1 MNDLPQKVKSWIGK
15 TVIKENN
22 AVKLQR
28 GLWQN
33 FCAAVEDGNP
43 LYWDDEKSKVY
54 TDELIAPPAMLPS
67 WVVHNEWHPN
77 KVKKNRPMELHFLLK
92 EELELP
98 LGIVTNIEMKF
109 YEPVKEGDSIS
120 SEQKLV
126 EVSGKIETKLGP
138 GRKWNIEVTYKNQR
152 NVIVGLQNMH
162 FLGYKKDE

>member
-1 MNDLPQKVKSWIGK
+1 MNDLPKKVKSWIGK

-22 AVKLQR
+22 AVKVQR

-54 TDELIAPPAMLPS
+54 TDELIAPPAMVPS

-77 KVKKNRPMELHFLLK
+77 KEKKNRPMELHFLLK